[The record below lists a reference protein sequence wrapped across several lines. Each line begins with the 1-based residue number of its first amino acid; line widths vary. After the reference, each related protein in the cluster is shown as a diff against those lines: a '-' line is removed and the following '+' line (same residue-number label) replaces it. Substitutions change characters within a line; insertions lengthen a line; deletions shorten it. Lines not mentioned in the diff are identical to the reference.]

1 MNSYKTSNI
10 QYIVSSSLDSGAG
23 IESPTYMVCFS
34 PSIGQGKQFYNCGAS
49 ICGGAIMNRQIL
61 YVFTD
66 AC

>member
-10 QYIVSSSLDSGAG
+10 QYIVSSFIDSGAG

-34 PSIGQGKQFYNCGAS
+34 SSIKQQKQFYNCGAS
-49 ICGGAIMNRQIL
+49 ICSEAIMNGQIL